1 MGCLRRSQS
10 ICCIGRTTFIAR
22 NLLTIYAPATQHVFC
37 LCFNVMWWID
47 LWLWLRAKQ
56 TTTLSGL
63 LQFF

>member
-1 MGCLRRSQS
+1 MPKAKSKYLLYRSNHFYCTELAND
-10 ICCIGRTTFIAR
+10 IRPG
-22 NLLTIYAPATQHVFC
+22 TQHVFC